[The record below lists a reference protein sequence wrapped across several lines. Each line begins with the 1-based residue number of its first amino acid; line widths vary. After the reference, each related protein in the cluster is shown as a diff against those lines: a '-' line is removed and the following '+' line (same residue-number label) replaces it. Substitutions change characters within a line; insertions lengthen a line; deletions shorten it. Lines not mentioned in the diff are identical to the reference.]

1 MLLSLS
7 FGTNAGAQPPWDAAG
22 ELRQLVAAA
31 GMQAVGTVGG
41 NRERPHPRWFAGTGK
56 VDEVANLIQATQA
69 DLLVANHDPT
79 PTQQRN
85 LEQRLGCRL
94 ITRTELIL
102 HIFADRARTREGQ
115 LQIELA
121 QLNHART
128 RMARGWTHL
137 DRQRGG
143 VGLRGAGEKQ
153 IELDARMLRTRIK
166 AVGERLQRVHGQ
178 RQRSQRR
185 RRRGGVPTV
194 ALVGY
199 TNAGKST
206 LFNALAQPS
215 DGGALVADQLFATL
229 DPLMRQVSIEGVG
242 DVVLADTVGFI
253 RDLPATLVEAFK
265 ATLEQV
271 AEADLLLHVVDAA
284 AADAAALREHV
295 EGVLADI
302 GAAAV
307 PAIEVWNKID
317 LLDPPAGASAEQAL
331 GDPWLHLEAGTNVRE
346 VPAWDGPPPSEGPR
360 APLCRVPVSAASG
373 TGLESL
379 RAAIGAAAGVAETP
393 LRVLLDPGAGKL
405 RARLYALGAVV
416 SESACEDGRLAL
428 AVRVDAAEARRLRAA
443 GLVLAQE
450 GNVPFGP

>member
-1 MLLSLS
+1 MFFERPEAGRRAVLLSLS
-7 FGTNAGAQPPWDAAG
+7 FGAKAAEEPPRDAAG

-31 GMQAVGTVGG
+31 GMHAAGTVGG
-41 NRERPHPRWFAGTGK
+41 SRERPHPRWFAGTGK
-56 VDEVANLIQATQA
+56 LDEVASLMRATEA
-69 DLLVANHDPT
+69 DLLVANHDPS

-85 LEQRLGCRL
+85 LEQRLGCRVM
-94 ITRTELIL
+94 TRTELIL

-153 IELDARMLRTRIK
+153 IELDARMLRMRIK
-166 AVGERLQRVHGQ
+166 SVRQRLERVHGQ

-185 RRRGGVPTV
+185 RRRTGVPTV

-206 LFNALAQPS
+206 LFNALARPS
-215 DGGALVADQLFATL
+215 GAGALVADQLFATF
-229 DPLMRQVSIEGVG
+229 DPLMRRVNIEGAG
-242 DVVLADTVGFI
+242 DIVLADTVGFI

-284 AADAAALREHV
+284 AADAGALREHV

-302 GAAAV
+302 GAASV
-307 PAIEVWNKID
+307 PVIEVWNKID
-317 LLDPPAGASAEQAL
+317 LLELAAGSSAEEAL
-331 GDPWLHLEAGTNVRE
+331 
-346 VPAWDGPPPSEGPR
+346 AWGHPPPEE
-360 APLCRVPVSAASG
+360 ALCRVAVSAASG
-373 TGLESL
+373 AGLERL
-379 RAAIGAAAGVAETP
+379 RAAIGAACGVAPAP
-393 LRVLLDPGAGKL
+393 LKVLLGPDAGKL
-405 RARLYALGAVV
+405 RARLYALGAVI

-443 GLVLAQE
+443 GLVAANRS
-450 GNVPFGP
+450 GF